1 MPYHVSD
8 DAGRRVV
15 GIAFRP
21 GSLAMQL
28 KPSWRVRLS
37 QLASSA
43 IVLAGVRGL
52 LIALVCVE
60 ARRMVLPFIVIGLA
74 MLVIAADDASFLGG
88 QRPFDGGD
96 DGIHYDGLSR
106 IIVEK
111 FQADDFYG
119 ALEGSE
125 KIFYYGGSGLTLC
138 PLEHVVRLAGACR
151 NRKVAKPRICAGF
164 FGSSFVG
171 VRTSGEADRGTGRGR
186 IARRQRACRYFA
198 QAICSR
204 GRLVHRLHACAAHGV
219 AHRFLSDRAVECGR
233 RRHSGLCRRPWPRVR
248 SLAAPDWCGRACST
262 RPRALLRGDP
272 PLLLPQL
279 VTQRLAPSPISR
291 FLSTRCRRFL
301 IAKAGF
307 PLVSPAKGVLLSK
320 SRAAHGT
327 LVSRN
332 SSPSAGRAAAKY
344 TKPRQGRQFAV
355 GAMAPAHKAGR
366 QA

>member
-1 MPYHVSD
+1 
-8 DAGRRVV
+8 
-15 GIAFRP
+15 
-21 GSLAMQL
+21 
-28 KPSWRVRLS
+28 
-37 QLASSA
+37 
-43 IVLAGVRGL
+43 
-52 LIALVCVE
+52 
-60 ARRMVLPFIVIGLA
+60 MVLPFIVIGLA

-88 QRPFDGGD
+88 QRAFDGGD
-96 DGIHYDGLSR
+96 DGIHYDGLCR

-111 FQADDFYG
+111 FQAGDFYG
-119 ALEGSE
+119 ALEGGEEILKDLLLRRPRPNAMSAPSNPS
-125 KIFYYGGSGLTLC
+125 FGLLALVGTGS
-138 PLEHVVRLAGACR
+138 A
-151 NRKVAKPRICAGF
+151 AKPRICAGF

-248 SLAAPDWCGRACST
+248 SLAAPDWCSRACST
-262 RPRALLRGDP
+262 RRRALLRGDP
-272 PLLLPQL
+272 PLLSPQL
-279 VTQRLAPSPISR
+279 VTHYARGHGLAAPDWQRLAPAPISR

-320 SRAAHGT
+320 SASGPWNT
-327 LVSRN
+327 
-332 SSPSAGRAAAKY
+332 
-344 TKPRQGRQFAV
+344 RQPKQLPFRWENGSQIY
-355 GAMAPAHKAGR
+355 KA
-366 QA
+366 